1 MKVIACY
8 KIVPE
13 EQDILVKSDRTL
25 DTSKAELK
33 IGQYDLP
40 AIEAA
45 MNVAEKSGGNVSLL
59 SIGGMEIDSSKLI
72 KGALSRGPDDLFLVA
87 DPLVKEADANQTAA
101 VLAAAARKIG
111 FDLIICGEGSSDIY
125 AMQIGSQLG
134 EQLGVNV
141 FNAVRSIEPQSGS
154 IIIERALEEEIE
166 VVEVPLPAVIS
177 VTTDINLPRIPQL
190 KEILAAGK
198 KPVTKWKLGD
208 VGVGV
213 ANTIEIVS
221 TLAPERKERKQIIM
235 EGDSDDSINKFLQN
249 IRKEL

>member
-1 MKVIACY
+1 MNVIACY

-13 EQDILVKSDRTL
+13 EQDIMVKSDRTL

-33 IGQYDLP
+33 LGQYDLP

-45 MNVAEKSGGNVSLL
+45 VNAVQESGGKVSLL
-59 SIGGMEIDSSKLI
+59 SAGGKEIDNSKLI
-72 KGALSRGPDDLFLVA
+72 KGALSRGPDDLYLII
-87 DPLVKEADANQTAA
+87 DPAIKEADANQTAA

-125 AMQIGSQLG
+125 AMQVGAQLG

-141 FNAVRSIEPQSGS
+141 FNAVKNIKPQNGA
-154 IIIERALEEEIE
+154 IVIERSLEQEIE
-166 VVEVPLPAVIS
+166 VLEAPLPAVIS

-198 KPVTKWKLGD
+198 KPVTKWGLSELG
-208 VGVGV
+208 VTV
-213 ANTIEIVS
+213 ANPVEVVS
-221 TLAPERKERKQIIM
+221 TLAPECKERKQIIL
-235 EGDSDDSINKFLQN
+235 EGDSDDIIDSFLQN